1 MPSKLTWMDNLLGG
15 FICFFFVQP
24 YCFHFIWKNILLI
37 FGWKRLC
44 LSSGEV
50 LFFLWKHFIRNG
62 WQVMPTPDTP
72 IKYVFPLI
80 TILFP
85 PVTQLCGIRLFHVTT
100 VCTPTVLQR
109 LHFASCNL
117 SDRDDTSAL
126 NAHLRTPSSLRA
138 TQVFSALLGPGRL
151 NNTALAQPC
160 YLDCHSNSF
169 SPCGP
174 ISQTLCQ

>member
-1 MPSKLTWMDNLLGG
+1 MLSKLTRVDNLLGG

-24 YCFHFIWKNILLI
+24 HCFHFIWKNYLLI
-37 FGWKRLC
+37 GGWKRICLRLC
-44 LSSGEV
+44 V
-50 LFFLWKHFIRNG
+50 FFFLLWKHFIRNG
-62 WQVMPTPDTP
+62 SWVMSTPATP
-72 IKYVFPLI
+72 IKYVFPMI

-85 PVTQLCGIRLFHVTT
+85 PVTQLCDICLFHVTT
-100 VCTPTVLQR
+100 VCTPTVLQW
-109 LHFASCNL
+109 LHFPSCNL

-126 NAHLRTPSSLRA
+126 NAHLQTPSSLRA
-138 TQVFSALLGPGRL
+138 TQVFFALLGPGRL
-151 NNTALAQPC
+151 NNTALARPC